1 MVKTIGLILLIYGI
15 AGIMATFLVYGALRG
30 PLQKLRELLKLLS
43 RLVAESGTPIL
54 RVSDWVDKSSALLQI
69 IADQLAKIVA
79 SIRETAKRFGD
90 AAGFLKSVEATL
102 DTVAFSIPTPQIGT
116 MDLSFDTEVISGV
129 KLTKLGELSGF
140 KIYGP
145 PLEYDYSSIE
155 FKFDPIPVLTGLT
168 SNTIYPLKPAGDVF
182 HAAGEKV
189 DDARGHLDNAGD
201 RVEQVKDRALEV
213 KQNVENTAQGMK
225 DFAGKLRE
233 TSQSVL
239 EISENKLLALIPAL
253 ALGYFGLIH
262 LMFAL
267 TGLALFIL

>member
-1 MVKTIGLILLIYGI
+1 MVKTIGLVLLIYGI
-15 AGIMATFLVYGALRG
+15 AGVIATFLVYGALRA
-30 PLQKLRELLKLLS
+30 PLQKLRELLELLS

-54 RVSDWVDKSSALLQI
+54 RVGDWVDKSSVLMQI
-69 IADQLAKIVA
+69 IADQLAKIIDA
-79 SIRETAKRFGD
+79 IRQTAKRFGD
-90 AAGFLKSVEATL
+90 AAGFLKTVEATL
-102 DTVAFSIPTPQIGT
+102 DTVSFPILTPQMGT
-116 MDLSFDTEVISGV
+116 LDLSFETKVISGV

-155 FKFDPIPVLTGLT
+155 FTFEPIPVLTGLA
-168 SNTIYPLKPAGDVF
+168 SNTIYPLQPAGDVF
-182 HAAGEKV
+182 HAVGEKV
-189 DDARGHLDNAGD
+189 DDAREHINNAGD
-201 RVEQVKDRALEV
+201 RVEQVKDRTLEV

-233 TSQSVL
+233 TSQNVL
-239 EISENKLLALIPAL
+239 KISENKLLALIPAL